1 MAYLVRK
8 LNKRENVDIIGNTE
22 DVENMF
28 ADAATAEFRSKNG
41 TLSTWRIDTVDKLDE
56 AVLAIVVTSSKVER
70 MDFIVI
76 DTDYLDEQHLEYS
89 QTYAGQKIAVPD
101 LQDTHYDIINV
112 TIPRLIN
119 CTCVYRRVFKE
130 DKDQGVYLVRYVEGD
145 IRDLL
150 EKAAIAS
157 RLDMNCLNKGIKKEL
172 SFAQ

>member
-8 LNKRENVDIIGNTE
+8 HNKRENVDIIGNTE

-41 TLSTWRIDTVDKLDE
+41 TLSTWRIDSVDKLDE
-56 AVLAIVVTSSKVER
+56 AVLAIVVTSSKIER

-76 DTDYLDEQHLEYS
+76 DTDYLDEQHLEYN
-89 QTYAGQKIAVPD
+89 QTYAGQRIAVPD
-101 LQDTHYDIINV
+101 LQDTHYDIINI

-157 RLDMNCLNKGIKKEL
+157 RLDMNSLNKGIKKEL
-172 SFAQ
+172 SFTQ

>member
-41 TLSTWRIDTVDKLDE
+41 TLSTWRIDSVDKLDE
-56 AVLAIVVTSSKVER
+56 AVLAIVVTSSKIER

-76 DTDYLDEQHLEYS
+76 DTDYLDEQHLEYN
-89 QTYAGQKIAVPD
+89 QTYAGQRIAVPD

-157 RLDMNCLNKGIKKEL
+157 RLDMNSLNKGIKKEL

>member
-41 TLSTWRIDTVDKLDE
+41 TLSTWRIDSVDKLDE
-56 AVLAIVVTSSKVER
+56 AVLAIVVTSSKIER

-76 DTDYLDEQHLEYS
+76 DTDYLDEQQLEYS

-119 CTCVYRRVFKE
+119 CTCVYRRVFME
-130 DKDQGVYLVRYVEGD
+130 DKDQGIYLVRYVEGD

-157 RLDMNCLNKGIKKEL
+157 RLDMNNLNKGIKKEL

>member
-56 AVLAIVVTSSKVER
+56 AVLAIVVTSSKIER

-130 DKDQGVYLVRYVEGD
+130 DRDQGVYLVRYVEGD